1 MTDAKRPL
9 SIRVPE
15 AIYRKIKMLA
25 DDTEQSISQVAV
37 SLLGAGVG
45 DKTAATPGDRLAALE
60 KEVASLRGKLM
71 SLAKN

>member
-15 AIYRKIKMLA
+15 GIYRKIKMLA
-25 DDTEQSISQVAV
+25 DDTEMTISQVAV

-45 DKTAATPGDRLAALE
+45 DKTAATPGDRLTALE
-60 KEVASLRGKLM
+60 KEVAQLQKKLM
-71 SLAKN
+71 SLASN